1 MPIGKAKP
9 ELKLLVIVGVAVQLS
24 VAVGAVQVAMAV
36 VVVVNKAIFVGQLAK
51 TVGVTSVAQRFED
64 VTVTLKVHVEA
75 LLAASFAV

>member
-9 ELKLLVIVGVAVQLS
+9 ELKLLVIVGDAVQLS
-24 VAVGAVQVAMAV
+24 VAVGAVHVAMAV
-36 VVVVNKAIFVGQLAK
+36 VVVVVKAIFVGQFAK
-51 TVGVTSVAQRFED
+51 TGGVTSVAQRFED